1 MSQTPLPTL
10 NLSKCASNRDWDIW
24 AHFFKSVKSNMG
36 TLVFSRNVRTKPLWT
51 RWKQCANSQNPPKT
65 CPVQT
70 IFVRHSCAHCVLI
83 IILISG
89 YVFWSFDE
97 GKLVIVQTNKGLEF
111 LSQKR
116 NWRWNTTKSW
126 FPWNCGER
134 GKGRAWTNNKFT
146 SPSDYKQDFWKKSHF
161 QMSTTSSM

>member
-1 MSQTPLPTL
+1 MYWRCVSNLLPPWSNFSFFRTWSSFFD
-10 NLSKCASNRDWDIW
+10 NLSAQKNQRKYFFGQGDWDIW

-70 IFVRHSCAHCVLI
+70 IFVRRSCAHCVLI

-116 NWRWNTTKSW
+116 NWRWNKIS
-126 FPWNCGER
+126 E
-134 GKGRAWTNNKFT
+134 
-146 SPSDYKQDFWKKSHF
+146 
-161 QMSTTSSM
+161 